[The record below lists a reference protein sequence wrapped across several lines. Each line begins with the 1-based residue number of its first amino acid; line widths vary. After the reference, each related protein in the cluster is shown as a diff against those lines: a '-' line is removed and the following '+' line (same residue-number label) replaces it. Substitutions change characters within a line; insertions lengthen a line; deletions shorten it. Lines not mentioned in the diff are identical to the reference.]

1 MIEEET
7 KLEVVCRETEDAK
20 FYFVMNFGDEEYKI
34 PDCFS
39 GKTDLLTGEE
49 IGNGEMIPKYG
60 VRLVSI
66 KK

>member
-1 MIEEET
+1 
-7 KLEVVCRETEDAK
+7 
-20 FYFVMNFGDEEYKI
+20 MNFGDEEYKI